1 MEGNKIER
9 TGGSKRKKGIT
20 GAFSSKIT
28 KAILSQLVYFV
39 AGFMLSGGAVFG
51 SYSPFGASLAAAVPF
66 KRLIAT
72 TIGSVAGYLIITS
85 GSSFRYIATVLAVGA
100 IRWTLSDLKKLTQNI
115 LYPILTASLPML
127 ATGIVLAAVGNYQI
141 NLIIMAVIE
150 ALLAAVGAYFYFKT
164 INILKSTRGI
174 TSLNQQELACL
185 VMSGC
190 ILLLALSSIGFG
202 GVSLGRIC
210 AIIVI
215 MLCSRYGAVSGGCI
229 SGVATGVIFSMAD
242 NNLTFWREV
251 TPLAELWQDF
261 FHR

>member
-1 MEGNKIER
+1 MKEQAAAKE
-9 TGGSKRKKGIT
+9 KKGIT
-20 GAFSSKIT
+20 EAFSSKIA
-28 KAILSQLVYFV
+28 KAFVSQLVYFV

-51 SYSPFGASLAAAVPF
+51 SYAPFGASLTAAVPF

-72 TIGSVAGYLIITS
+72 TIGSVSGYLIITP

-100 IRWTLSDLKKLTQNI
+100 VRWTLSDLKKLNKNI
-115 LYPILTASLPML
+115 WYPVLTASLPML

-174 TSLNQQELACL
+174 TSLNQQELACV

-190 ILLLALSSIGFG
+190 ILLLALS
-202 GVSLGRIC
+202 
-210 AIIVI
+210 
-215 MLCSRYGAVSGGCI
+215 
-229 SGVATGVIFSMAD
+229 
-242 NNLTFWREV
+242 
-251 TPLAELWQDF
+251 
-261 FHR
+261 